1 MFEKDETKKH
11 YHMIDSFRADFDIM
25 QEEVETGKILYNKSI
40 FDLQKESFFKRDV
53 RLFKDIELLKELEDG
68 LNHGY
73 LKIVVLYIYLSQTFV
88 FHFEELL

>member
-1 MFEKDETKKH
+1 MFEKDETKKF

-25 QEEVETGKILYNKSI
+25 QDEVETGKILYHKSI
-40 FDLQKESFFKRDV
+40 FDLQKETFFRKDE

-73 LKIVVLYIYLSQTFV
+73 LKIVSCISNGLPRD
-88 FHFEELL
+88 FEESL